1 MTRFRW
7 LMILGRICISFL
19 LFFSISSHSET
30 ASDRTTLTMAYS
42 ADPAGS
48 LTMAWY
54 HRLISEAFDRLGISL
69 DYRVYPPL
77 RAATLLKTGKI
88 DVEGLRDASYA
99 DDNPDAIIV
108 RESILTT
115 TYGMATLDPEIELKR
130 LADLQHKPY
139 RVEYLRGVEPLGDI
153 LKDLVTEGYLS
164 AITSPEQGLQKLL
177 AGRSDVFVDFP
188 GRISALIESM
198 DLSLAGI
205 QVNEFEDDIVVYPV
219 LHRRHVD
226 LAQPLQQVL
235 SEMKAQGL
243 FEQYMEETRKVFLL
257 PHDQ

>member
-1 MTRFRW
+1 MTVFSWLRYVSRVFLWSLLLLSLFSHADSTSERTRF
-7 LMILGRICISFL
+7 I
-19 LFFSISSHSET
+19 
-30 ASDRTTLTMAYS
+30 MAYT
-42 ADPAGS
+42 ADPAQS

-54 HRLISEAFDRLGISL
+54 HKLISEAFDRLGITL
-69 DYRVYPPL
+69 EYAVYPPL
-77 RAATLLKTGKI
+77 RASTMLATGKI
-88 DVEGLRDASYA
+88 DVEGLRAAGYE
-99 DDNPDAIIV
+99 DDNPDAVIV

-115 TYGMATLDPEIELKR
+115 KYGMATVNPEIQLARLSDLKN
-130 LADLQHKPY
+130 QTY
-139 RVEYLRGVEPLGDI
+139 RVEYLRGVEPLGDM
-153 LKDLVTEGYLS
+153 LEDAVTEGYLS
-164 AITSPEQGLQKLL
+164 AISSPEQGLQKLL
-177 AGRSDVFVDFP
+177 GGRSDVFIDFP
-188 GRISALIESM
+188 GRISALIESL